1 MRKLCNSWRARR
13 TAWQWAEMTEATDNG
28 SVVRGFRLVPGLA
41 YRSEAVNLSHAS
53 ALNVSVMLSRLVVS
67 RTITPCADATSTH

>member
-1 MRKLCNSWRARR
+1 VG
-13 TAWQWAEMTEATDNG
+13 TTEATDNR
-28 SVVRGFRLVPGLA
+28 SVVLASVSSWGLA
-41 YRSEAVNLSHAS
+41 YRSEAVKLSHAS